1 MHPIHMLML
10 RQSYEMFQPCGP
22 ALIAG
27 VVRRLGDDHPD
38 VRGLLPDDTSD
49 MHEVWFKT
57 LGQIIRKADRF
68 STMEKAL
75 GALGEQ
81 AAAVGANVR
90 DYEIVR
96 SELLG
101 AMAQLAGED
110 WTPELARAWGLLL
123 EAVTGAM
130 LAGGISPR
138 LAA

>member
-1 MHPIHMLML
+1 MHPIHLLML

-27 VVRRLGDDHPD
+27 VVRRLSDDHPD
-38 VRGLLPDDTSD
+38 VRSLLPDDTSD
-49 MHEVWFKT
+49 MHEVWFRT

-68 STMEKAL
+68 SMMEKPL
-75 GALGEQ
+75 GAIGAQ
-81 AAAVGANVR
+81 VAATGANIR

-110 WTPELARAWGLLL
+110 WTPELARAWGVLL

-130 LAGGISPR
+130 LAGGISGR
-138 LAA
+138 MAA

>member
-1 MHPIHMLML
+1 MHPIHLLML

-22 ALIAG
+22 ALVAG

-38 VRGLLPDDTSD
+38 VRGLLPDDTND
-49 MHEVWFKT
+49 LHEVWFKT

-68 STMEKAL
+68 STMLKPL
-75 GALGEQ
+75 GVLGEQ
-81 AAAVGANVR
+81 ATAAGATIR
-90 DYEIVR
+90 DYEIIR

-101 AMAQLAGED
+101 AMAELAGED

-130 LAGGISPR
+130 LAGGPSGR